1 MTEQRTLSALVVTA
15 LILLVACTQD
25 QPEDQSSS
33 AMTLG
38 MVDFPISCNE
48 SVADT
53 FNRAVAL
60 LHSFEY
66 PEARAEFESV
76 AQQDA
81 ACGMAH
87 WGVAMTYYHPIWTPP
102 TATEFAAGNA
112 AAEKAEAVSASTD
125 RERAYIT
132 AISAFYGQGEE
143 RPHRVRA
150 QAWSGAMKELSERF
164 PSGSEA
170 TIFYALSL
178 LGTADPADS
187 TLANQKK
194 SAAILNELWKA
205 QQNHPGI
212 AHYLIHSLDYPA
224 LAPEG
229 LPAAR
234 VYAGIAPSSA
244 HALHMPSHI
253 FTRVGL
259 WEESIA
265 TNINSRDAARELLAK
280 TGPSVLAINELH
292 AQDYLEYAYLQ
303 IDDQTRAQ
311 AVVEEA
317 HQGTTIEAT
326 NFGAAYAL
334 AAVPAR
340 WALERRD
347 WQAAT
352 AVAFTVDMP
361 LDGFP
366 YIRAI
371 APFARALGAARTGQI
386 EQARAEV
393 EKIRE
398 VQLGLAK
405 SPIAGPYDW
414 ASNVEGMRLAAAA
427 WVAHA
432 EKRTAEAL
440 DLARSAADLDEA
452 TGKHPVTPGSL
463 LPPRELLGDML
474 MELDRP
480 AEALVEYEQSLREAP
495 NRFNSLYGAARA
507 AELSDNSQ
515 RAEELYAELVEMTVD
530 GSTRS
535 EVEHARAFLERRGG

>member
-1 MTEQRTLSALVVTA
+1 MTESRALPALIFTA
-15 LILLVACTQD
+15 LILPVACTQD
-25 QPEDQSSS
+25 QPEGQSSS

-38 MVDFPISCNE
+38 TVDFPISCGE
-48 SVADT
+48 SVSDT

-66 PEARAEFESV
+66 REASADFKSV
-76 AQQDA
+76 AGQDPT
-81 ACGMAH
+81 CGMAY
-87 WGVAMTYYHPIWTPP
+87 WGEAMTHYHPIWTPP

-112 AAEKAEAVSASTD
+112 AAEKAEAVGVATD
-125 RERAYIT
+125 RERAYVA
-132 AISAFYGQGEE
+132 AISAFYGHGEE

-150 QAWSGAMKELSERF
+150 QDWSRAMKELSEHF
-164 PSGSEA
+164 PDDSDA

-178 LGTADPADS
+178 LGTADAADS
-187 TLANQKK
+187 TLGNQKK
-194 SAAILNELWKA
+194 SAAILNELWAA
-205 QQNHPGI
+205 QKNHPGI

-224 LAPEG
+224 LAAEG

-234 VYAGIAPSSA
+234 VYAGVAPSSA

-265 TNINSRDAARELLAK
+265 TNINSRDAARDLIAK
-280 TGPSVLAINELH
+280 TRPGVVAISELH

-311 AVVEEA
+311 AVVAEVN
-317 HQGTTIEAT
+317 QGTSIEAT
-326 NFGAAYAL
+326 SFGAAYAL
-334 AAVPAR
+334 AAVSAR

-352 AVAFTVDMP
+352 AVTFTADMP

-371 APFARALGAARTGQI
+371 APFARALGAARTGQT

-398 VQLGLAK
+398 VQLGLIE

-414 ASNVEGMRLAAAA
+414 ASNVEAMRLAASA

-432 EKRTAEAL
+432 EKHTAEAL

-495 NRFNSLYGAARA
+495 NRFNSIYGGARA
-507 AELSDNSQ
+507 AELSGNPQ
-515 RAEELYAELVEMTVD
+515 RAKDLYAQLVEMTVE

-535 EVEHARAFLERRGG
+535 ELEHARAFLGGRGN

>member
-1 MTEQRTLSALVVTA
+1 LWGQVT
-15 LILLVACTQD
+15 
-25 QPEDQSSS
+25 
-33 AMTLG
+33 
-38 MVDFPISCNE
+38 
-48 SVADT
+48 
-53 FNRAVAL
+53 
-60 LHSFEY
+60 
-66 PEARAEFESV
+66 
-76 AQQDA
+76 
-81 ACGMAH
+81 
-87 WGVAMTYYHPIWTPP
+87 
-102 TATEFAAGNA
+102 
-112 AAEKAEAVSASTD
+112 
-125 RERAYIT
+125 
-132 AISAFYGQGEE
+132 
-143 RPHRVRA
+143 
-150 QAWSGAMKELSERF
+150 
-164 PSGSEA
+164 

-187 TLANQKK
+187 TLANQKR

-229 LPAAR
+229 LEAAR

-253 FTRVGL
+253 FTCVGL

-280 TGPSVLAINELH
+280 TRPGVLAISELH

-311 AVVEEA
+311 AVVEEV
-317 HQGTTIEAT
+317 HHGTTIEAAS
-326 NFGAAYAL
+326 FGAAYAL

-352 AVAFTVDMP
+352 AVAFTADMP

-371 APFARALGAARTGQI
+371 TPFARALGAARTGQI
-386 EQARAEV
+386 EQAHAQV

-414 ASNVEGMRLAAAA
+414 ASNVEAMRLAAAA

-452 TGKHPVTPGSL
+452 TGKHPVTPGLL

-480 AEALVEYEQSLREAP
+480 AEALVEYEQSLRQAP

-515 RAEELYAELVEMTVD
+515 RAEELYVELVEMTVD

>member
-1 MTEQRTLSALVVTA
+1 MTESRALPALIFTA
-15 LILLVACTQD
+15 LILPVACTQD
-25 QPEDQSSS
+25 QPEGQSSS

-38 MVDFPISCNE
+38 TVDFPISCGE
-48 SVADT
+48 SVSDT

-66 PEARAEFESV
+66 REASADFKSV
-76 AQQDA
+76 AGQDPT
-81 ACGMAH
+81 CGMAY
-87 WGVAMTYYHPIWTPP
+87 WGEAMTHYHPIWTPP

-112 AAEKAEAVSASTD
+112 AAEKAEAVGVATD
-125 RERAYIT
+125 RERAYVA
-132 AISAFYGQGEE
+132 AISAFYGHGEE

-150 QAWSGAMKELSERF
+150 QDWSRAMKELSEHF
-164 PSGSEA
+164 PDDSDA

-178 LGTADPADS
+178 LGTADAADS
-187 TLANQKK
+187 LA
-194 SAAILNELWKA
+194 A
-205 QQNHPGI
+205 
-212 AHYLIHSLDYPA
+212 
-224 LAPEG
+224 EG

-234 VYAGIAPSSA
+234 VYAGVAPSSA

-265 TNINSRDAARELLAK
+265 TNINSRDAARDLIAK
-280 TGPSVLAINELH
+280 TRPGVVAISELH

-311 AVVEEA
+311 AVVAEVN
-317 HQGTTIEAT
+317 QGTSIEAT
-326 NFGAAYAL
+326 SFGAAYAL
-334 AAVPAR
+334 AAVSAR

-352 AVAFTVDMP
+352 AVTFTADMP

-371 APFARALGAARTGQI
+371 APFARALGAARTGQT

-398 VQLGLAK
+398 VQLGLIE

-414 ASNVEGMRLAAAA
+414 ASNVEAMRLAASA

-432 EKRTAEAL
+432 EKHTAEAL

-495 NRFNSLYGAARA
+495 NRFNSIYGGARA
-507 AELSDNSQ
+507 AELSGNPQ
-515 RAEELYAELVEMTVD
+515 RAKDLYAQLVEMTVE

-535 EVEHARAFLERRGG
+535 ELEHARAFLGGRGN